1 MEDHK
6 KKEKKSSSESD
17 SSDEEKTKES
27 EMDLDAIMK
36 QKMRE
41 YQKSLS
47 PKLTKFGAISEDK
60 PVFKIVQQKNAIL
73 DEKKCSDHSS
83 SSSSDSR

>member
-1 MEDHK
+1 VKDNK
-6 KKEKKSSSESD
+6 KDKKSSSESD
-17 SSDEEKTKES
+17 SSDEESKKES
-27 EMDLDAIMK
+27 KMDIDAIMK
-36 QKMRE
+36 QKMKE

-73 DEKKCSDHSS
+73 DEKRHSDKSN

>member
-1 MEDHK
+1 MKDN
-6 KKEKKSSSESD
+6 KKEKTSSSESN
-17 SSDEEKTKES
+17 SDIEKAKES
-27 EMDLDAIMK
+27 GMDIDAIMK
-36 QKMRE
+36 QKMKE

-73 DEKKCSDHSS
+73 DEIKHSDLSS